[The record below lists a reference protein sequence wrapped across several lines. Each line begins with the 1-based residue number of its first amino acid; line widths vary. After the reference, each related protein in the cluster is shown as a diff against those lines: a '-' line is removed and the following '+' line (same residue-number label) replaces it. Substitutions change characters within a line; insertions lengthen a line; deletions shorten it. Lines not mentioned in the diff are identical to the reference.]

1 MEIHLIKQT
10 FNRIGSATIVLVL
23 GKLIQFILLLQ
34 LALFLDARNF
44 VTFVSALAIAQVIS
58 LIIIPGGQQGLTAKI
73 TKVYAKDSFQ
83 EMKEILLFSASL

>member
-23 GKLIQFILLLQ
+23 GKLIQFILLQ

-73 TKVYAKDSFQ
+73 TKVLQK
-83 EMKEILLFSASL
+83 

>member
-10 FNRIGSATIVLVL
+10 FNRIGSATFVLVL

-44 VTFVSALAIAQVIS
+44 VTFVSALAIAQLIS
-58 LIIIPGGQQGLTAKI
+58 LLIIPGGQQGLTAKI
-73 TKVYAKDSFQ
+73 TKVFAKIISRDERDFT
-83 EMKEILLFSASL
+83 L